1 VGPVGHIVEI
11 HSSFF
16 FSSVGGVPC
25 VRSGRGVRCNLGT
38 AADQMPPTGPPQ
50 SQASEFSA
58 SSRHRDLNRS
68 ATNIPSACRIANI
81 ALDDAMILRHDA
93 TPGRMEF
100 SERTV
105 VLYQLL
111 IWWLCSQSRANPSLP
126 AISGNAGRFCQ
137 IAGISPS
144 CLRRKPPRFNAL
156 QAFSLVRGAGRTI
169 VDSRDCLAQFMG
181 HLLASIANKDC
192 PLCPRKQTCSTSKSM
207 SAKCHKRKSVV
218 PSDSAKRSLE
228 CRSRPHG
235 Q

>member
-1 VGPVGHIVEI
+1 MLTPKCPRRDFRASARENATKNRLHRLRWNLRGLNLAGIREEFASLAKPRK
-11 HSSFF
+11 FF
-16 FSSVGGVPC
+16 YINHLV
-25 VRSGRGVRCNLGT
+25 
-38 AADQMPPTGPPQ
+38 
-50 SQASEFSA
+50 
-58 SSRHRDLNRS
+58 
-68 ATNIPSACRIANI
+68 
-81 ALDDAMILRHDA
+81 
-93 TPGRMEF
+93 
-100 SERTV
+100 
-105 VLYQLL
+105 
-111 IWWLCSQSRANPSLP
+111 WLCSQSRANPSLP

-169 VDSRDCLAQFMG
+169 VDSRECLAQFMG